1 MSVAPEHP
9 HATTN
14 ALFNHNRMKLG
25 IFTLNG
31 VGQLVSDLPPRE
43 VTWPAMLRV
52 AKAADDAGFE
62 ALVPYARWKGVP
74 RPEGVPFVAH
84 DVFEPFT
91 WAAGLAQAT
100 RYSTV
105 FATTHIPM
113 MHPIVVA
120 KMATTIDHISGGRFA
135 LNVVAGWN
143 APEFTMFGEELKAH
157 EDRYAQAAEWMEILR
172 GLWTQ
177 REFNFSGASY
187 RIVQGE
193 SFPKPV
199 QRPYPPI
206 MNAGGSN
213 AGQAFAAK
221 YSDLCFIMLD
231 GSGDFDLVR
240 DRVASYRALAR
251 ATSGKEISVWTN
263 AGVILRDTAEEAESV
278 ARFLAEKRNPQAV
291 AELAKTLAASTRAL
305 TLADGREVKTAPGGT
320 FALVGDAAGINEQLL
335 RLAECGI
342 DGVVLIADD
351 FEDMLARWV
360 RGVLP
365 LMERAR
371 LREARRPEDTNLP

>member
-1 MSVAPEHP
+1 M
-9 HATTN
+9 N
-14 ALFNHNRMKLG
+14 ALFNHNRLKLG
-25 IFTLNG
+25 VFTLNG

-74 RPEGVPFVAH
+74 RPENLPFVAH

-100 RYSTV
+100 HYSTV

-113 MHPIVVA
+113 IHPIVVA
-120 KMATTIDHISGGRFA
+120 KMVTTIDHISDGRSA

-143 APEFTMFGEELKAH
+143 APEFTMFGEGLKPH

-172 GLWTQ
+172 GLWTE
-177 REFNFSGASY
+177 RAFDFSGESY

-193 SFPKPV
+193 SFPKPL
-199 QRPYPPI
+199 QRPFPPI

-231 GSGDFDLVR
+231 GDGDFDLVR
-240 DRVASYRALAR
+240 DRVASYRTLAHV
-251 ATSGKEISVWTN
+251 TSGKEISVWTN
-263 AGVILRDTAEEAESV
+263 AGVILRDTAEEADSA
-278 ARFLAEKRNPQAV
+278 ARFMAAKRNPQAV
-291 AELAKTLAASTRAL
+291 AELTKTLAAETRAL
-305 TLADGREVKTAPGGT
+305 TLADGREVKTAPGGS
-320 FALVGDAAGINEQLL
+320 FMLVGDAARINDQL
-335 RLAECGI
+335 RQLAECGI
-342 DGVVLIADD
+342 DGVVLIAHD
-351 FEDMLARWV
+351 FDDMLARWIS
-360 RGVLP
+360 GVLP
-365 LMERAR
+365 LMEHAG
-371 LREARRPEDTNLP
+371 LRSPLSSMRGM

>member
-1 MSVAPEHP
+1 MTITAEDPRAV
-9 HATTN
+9 TN
-14 ALFNHNRMKLG
+14 ALFNGNRMKLG

-52 AKAADDAGFE
+52 AKAADEAGFE

-74 RPEGVPFVAH
+74 RPENLPFVAH

-105 FATTHIPM
+105 FATTHVPM

-120 KMATTIDHISGGRFA
+120 KMAATIDHISGGRFA

-143 APEFTMFGEELKAH
+143 APEFTMFGEEIKAH
-157 EDRYAQAAEWMEILR
+157 DDRYAQAAEWMEIVR

-177 REFNFSGASY
+177 REFDFSGTSY
-187 RIVQGE
+187 RVVHGE
-193 SFPKPV
+193 SFPKPL
-199 QRPYPPI
+199 QQPYPPI

-231 GSGDFDLVR
+231 GNGDFDLVR

-251 ATSGKEISVWTN
+251 ATTGKEISIWTN
-263 AGVILRDTAEEAESV
+263 AGVILRDTTEEADAA
-278 ARFLAEKRNPQAV
+278 ARFLAGKQNPQAV
-291 AELAKTLAASTRAL
+291 AELEKTLAAGTRAL
-305 TLADGREVKTAPGGT
+305 KLADGREVKTAPGGT
-320 FALVGDAAGINEQLL
+320 FALVGDAARVNDQLQQ
-335 RLAECGI
+335 LAECGI
-342 DGVVLIADD
+342 DGVVLIAHD
-351 FEDMLARWV
+351 FDDMLARWV

-365 LMERAR
+365 LMESGG
-371 LREARRPEDTNLP
+371 LREARRP